1 MGNQT
6 LEKAKAVCTTLQGI
20 GISTLYKM
28 AKSGEIPSYK
38 VGKRGVRFV
47 VEEVK
52 SALLRQTDVNDGN

>member
-6 LEKAKAVCTTLQGI
+6 LEKARTVCTTLHGI
-20 GISTLYKM
+20 GISTLYRM
-28 AKSGEIPSYK
+28 AKNGEIPSYK

-52 SALLRQTDVNDGN
+52 TALLRHVNDGN